1 MYLLQ
6 NIYIMVLSPLQ
17 KLIDNI
23 DCKTKDIVL
32 SLSLHC
38 MIFNMFMYTAW
49 ANLGINVGY
58 AELLIINTAFLAIAI
73 VCSLKEPLKKVEWN
87 GWIVYP
93 WMLCCAHILI
103 SGLHHSI
110 TSALM
115 FSTCV
120 MLLIFPCLFFVWN
133 NRGDYETLYYKVSKA
148 MIHILFVYFAIH
160 LILFPVIEGAAYYGI
175 AVNPNSN
182 GLLGTAGIIA
192 SLYLIMVGKKKQL
205 WLHYLSLGVSF
216 ALTYISASRASF
228 IAIMMAFICFC
239 ICIFRLKKQE
249 DNIKEA
255 LKIIAVALIV
265 VMLSATAFSTF
276 LTNVTPSIKDGIVD
290 NMTAEA
296 STEEEELEGSDSS
309 IGDKFNRG
317 DNLNDISSGR
327 IVIWQAYLS
336 EMNLIGNERGD
347 RGLYVAY
354 TGKYLSAHNS
364 YLEIGYRCGI
374 FAGLLY
380 AYIALYAA
388 VYSFKG
394 LFGKKVFSYS
404 MTIIPMAV
412 MAFGVLSNLERA
424 LYPLEKVHILFFFLA
439 FMPIF
444 VKQKQIDK
452 EKYKG

>member
-6 NIYIMVLSPLQ
+6 KLYIFALTPFQKIVVNLSE
-17 KLIDNI
+17 
-23 DCKTKDIVL
+23 KTRDIGLWVA
-32 SLSLHC
+32 LHC

-49 ANLGINVGY
+49 ANLGINFGY
-58 AELLIINTAFLAIAI
+58 AELLVINTGFLGIAI
-73 VCSLKEPLKKVEWN
+73 IFSLKEPLKKVEWN

-93 WMLCCAHILI
+93 WMLCCVHILL
-103 SGLHHSI
+103 SGLHHNI

-120 MLLIFPCLFFVWN
+120 MLFVFPCLFFVWN

-148 MIHILFVYFAIH
+148 MIHILFVYFALH
-160 LILFPVIEGAAYYGI
+160 LVLFPVIEGEAYYGI

-205 WLHYLSLGVSF
+205 WLHYLSLGVAF

-228 IAIMMAFICFC
+228 IAITMAFIAFC
-239 ICIFRLKKQE
+239 ICLVRLKKQE
-249 DNIKEA
+249 NNIKES
-255 LKIIAVALIV
+255 LKIIVVAVV
-265 VMLSATAFSTF
+265 VVCLSTGVFSAF
-276 LTNVTPSIKDGIVD
+276 LKNVTPSIKGGIE
-290 NMTAEA
+290 NSMTAEA
-296 STEEEELEGSDSS
+296 STEEDELEGSDSS

-364 YLEIGYRCGI
+364 YIEIGYRCGI

-394 LFGKKVFSYS
+394 LFGKKLFNYT

-439 FMPIF
+439 FAPIF
-444 VKQKQIDK
+444 VKQKQFDK
-452 EKYKG
+452 EK